1 MLLPL
6 FFRSKDQTRR
16 SEVRPQ
22 AAHPVGDGARIRGNG
37 KAQVHAPEAKI
48 SRIQGPLEAGQGLM
62 ELCYC
67 PLWLKS
73 SNVTLAAAYTHASGH
88 TGLQTQVHEHAQAP
102 IHTHSCAQA
111 HTHTTLGPF
120 PLLLLH
126 LALEAQPGLYHCQ
139 KHSGLPISGTW
150 TPRTAF
156 WRRQR
161 SSLSPP

>member
-1 MLLPL
+1 M
-6 FFRSKDQTRR
+6 
-16 SEVRPQ
+16 RPQ

-88 TGLQTQVHEHAQAP
+88 TQACRP
-102 IHTHSCAQA
+102 KCMHMHRHPYIHTRVHK
-111 HTHTTLGPF
+111 HTHTPPLVPF
-120 PLLLLH
+120 LCYFCIWH
-126 LALEAQPGLYHCQ
+126 
-139 KHSGLPISGTW
+139 
-150 TPRTAF
+150 
-156 WRRQR
+156 
-161 SSLSPP
+161 